1 MPLDEPF
8 EVGYRGIVEPVTITV
23 KHQTLTKADEG
34 KPAKFTANMEV
45 SLYADGDSPAG
56 QIVVVDEKGK
66 ILGLKVFGIFEYEYS
81 GTNPAPGFLNI
92 QADNTGKIK
101 TIPSGG
107 IRVLVIS
114 VDTGAKKLACI
125 I

>member
-45 SLYADGDSPAG
+45 SLCVDGDSPAG

-66 ILGLKVFGIFEYEYS
+66 ILGLKVFGIFEYDYS

-92 QADNTGKIK
+92 QADNAGKIK
-101 TIPSGG
+101 TAASGT
-107 IRVLVIS
+107 RVLVIS

>member
-45 SLYADGDSPAG
+45 SLCVDGDSPAG

-81 GTNPAPGFLNI
+81 GTNPATGFLNI

-101 TIPSGG
+101 TASSGT
-107 IRVLVIS
+107 RVLVIS

>member
-1 MPLDEPF
+1 MPLDEAF
-8 EVGYRGIVEPVTITV
+8 EIGYRGIVEPVTITV
-23 KHQTLTKADEG
+23 KHQTLTKTDEG

-45 SLYADGDSPAG
+45 ALCVDGDSPAG
-56 QIVVVDEKGK
+56 QIVVVDVKGK

-81 GTNPAPGFLNI
+81 GSNPALGYLNI
-92 QADNTGKIK
+92 QADGAGKIK
-101 TIPSGG
+101 TAATGT
-107 IRVLVIS
+107 RALVIS